1 MADAAAAGKEK
12 VKMVTLRSSDGK
24 EFELSEAGAME
35 SQTIKHMIEDGW
47 ADNVI
52 PLPNVSSKILS
63 MVTEFCR
70 RHVAARAADAED
82 SKASSKPKKAAADDL
97 KTFHAEFVSV
107 DQATLF
113 DLILVRPFPSALLP
127 VPISIS
133 VVDSMRVDGVIIKA
147 LLGYWD

>member
-1 MADAAAAGKEK
+1 
-12 VKMVTLRSSDGK
+12 
-24 EFELSEAGAME
+24 
-35 SQTIKHMIEDGW
+35 
-47 ADNVI
+47 
-52 PLPNVSSKILS
+52 
-63 MVTEFCR
+63 MVTEFCT

-133 VVDSMRVDGVIIKA
+133 VVDSMRMDGVIIKA
-147 LLGYWD
+147 LLGY